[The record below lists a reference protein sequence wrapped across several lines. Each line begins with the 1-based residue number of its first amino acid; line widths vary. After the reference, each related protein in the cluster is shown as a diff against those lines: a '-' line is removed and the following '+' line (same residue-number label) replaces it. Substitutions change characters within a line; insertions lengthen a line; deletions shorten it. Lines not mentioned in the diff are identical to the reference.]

1 MASIAHRL
9 TLAGPLLA
17 VMLLAACGS
26 GPPPPPNPGGG
37 PAAGSSGSPPGL
49 GGSGGAAAPA
59 APADPVAAPTGRAAF
74 PAADD
79 AEVKIRA
86 SWCAVTGAQFP
97 LWLAKESGIL
107 ARHRLD
113 ADLQF
118 ISGSDVNNAAIMRG
132 DVDFV
137 ECSGGAMAPAIM
149 AGSDAVYI
157 GSFYGGNFF
166 RLMATPDVRTIADLR
181 GRKMAIS
188 RPGDYTN
195 RLSEIMLERAG
206 LVPNQDV
213 TLIPIGNQA
222 DQFNALRAGQVD
234 ALTINPPFNLS
245 LQNEGFREIY
255 NLRDLGIAGI
265 SVSLYA
271 NRETLR
277 TRPRLVER
285 FLAAMTETAAY
296 ARLNREFTIQVMS
309 TYMNLNDRQALEG
322 AYDTYAPAIAVP
334 PVVPIDALQAVMD
347 ENLKVNPNPPIR
359 DAAQIVDN
367 RPLQAVLATGFV
379 DAILAEYPFQ
389 PQ

>member
-1 MASIAHRL
+1 MCAPPFRRL
-9 TLAGPLLA
+9 LGLLLTAG
-17 VMLLAACGS
+17 LLAACAG
-26 GPPPPPNPGGG
+26 GAPAQPPNAGGSQPPG
-37 PAAGSSGSPPGL
+37 AAGSAGAVASGASGASATAA
-49 GGSGGAAAPA
+49 GGTGASAT
-59 APADPVAAPTGRAAF
+59 AAPTGRAAY

-79 AEVKIRA
+79 PELKIRA

-118 ISGSDVNNAAIMRG
+118 INGSDVNVAALMRG

-137 ECSGGAMAPAIM
+137 ECSGGAVAPALM
-149 AGSDAVYI
+149 AGGDAAYV

-166 RLMATPDVRTIADLR
+166 RLIATPDVQSIADLR

-234 ALTINPPFNLS
+234 ALTIN
-245 LQNEGFREIY
+245 
-255 NLRDLGIAGI
+255 
-265 SVSLYA
+265 
-271 NRETLR
+271 
-277 TRPRLVER
+277 
-285 FLAAMTETAAY
+285 
-296 ARLNREFTIQVMS
+296 
-309 TYMNLNDRQALEG
+309 
-322 AYDTYAPAIAVP
+322 
-334 PVVPIDALQAVMD
+334 
-347 ENLKVNPNPPIR
+347 
-359 DAAQIVDN
+359 
-367 RPLQAVLATGFV
+367 
-379 DAILAEYPFQ
+379 
-389 PQ
+389 